1 MIVSLTVVT
10 VRKGHE
16 KKVVDILND
25 FVQKEK
31 KMKGCLRVYLRQAMN
46 NNDTYMVYSEYDTI
60 KNFEAAN
67 QVSEEKKHSKHI
79 EFVLKPHVLKAFYGN
94 F

>member
-16 KKVVDILND
+16 KQVVKILND

-31 KMKGCLRVYLRQAMN
+31 KEKGCMRVYLRPAMN
-46 NNDTYMVYSEYDTI
+46 NNDTYMVYSEYDTM

-67 QVSEEKKHSKHI
+67 QVSEEKKHSKSI